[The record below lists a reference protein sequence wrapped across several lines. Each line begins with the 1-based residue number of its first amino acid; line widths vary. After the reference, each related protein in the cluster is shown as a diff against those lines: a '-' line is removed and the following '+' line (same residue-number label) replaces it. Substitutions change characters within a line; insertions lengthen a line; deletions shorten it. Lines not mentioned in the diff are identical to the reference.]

1 MVSIVLDDVFFFFK
15 QYTHLLFLIFFD
27 SEEYFAR
34 K

>member
-27 SEEYFAR
+27 SEE
-34 K
+34 